1 MRKNIL
7 VYNDCSNIVEKLI
20 PFCAGEE
27 ISIRRLETELEK
39 DLPVYCM
46 GFQLVV
52 LDILMDREYWADDIK
67 LIKDIRTVSEIPIII
82 VSDQKSETIK
92 ILALNAGADDFIGT
106 DTNPLEI
113 LARVKSQIRRYTQ
126 MTDVNR
132 NIERIYR
139 VDGLEVDDI
148 KRRVM
153 VNNREV
159 RLTSTEY
166 KILRL
171 LINDKGKVY
180 SNDEIYE
187 AVWGMRSIGV
197 DNTIAVHIRHIR
209 EKIEENPK
217 KPHYLKVAWG
227 KGYMVG

>member
-1 MRKNIL
+1 MNQKWDCIQFGAIPDNERLLYYSQCAWKRRH
-7 VYNDCSNIVEKLI
+7 NDIK
-20 PFCAGEE
+20 E
-27 ISIRRLETELEK
+27 IEMN
-39 DLPVYCM
+39 D
-46 GFQLVV
+46 
-52 LDILMDREYWADDIK
+52 LDIFMDEMNWLGGIK
-67 LIKDIRTVSEIPIII
+67 LIQNIRAKSKVPIII
-82 VSDQKSETIK
+82 VSDQKAETIK
-92 ILALNAGADDFIGT
+92 ILALDAGADDFIGT
-106 DTNPLEI
+106 ETNPLEI
-113 LARVKSQIRRYTQ
+113 MARMKSQIRRYTQ
-126 MTDVNR
+126 MMDVNC

-139 VDGLEVDDI
+139 VDGLEVDGFH
-148 KRRVM
+148 RRVT

-171 LINDKGKVY
+171 LINEKGKVY

-187 AVWGMRSIGV
+187 AVWGMRPIGA

-217 KPHYLKVAWG
+217 TPHYLKLAWG

>member
-1 MRKNIL
+1 MRKNIF
-7 VYNDCSNIVEKLI
+7 VYNNYSHIAERLS
-20 PFCAGEE
+20 PFCAGEG
-27 ISIRRLETELEK
+27 ISIQKLVTEK
-39 DLPVYCM
+39 DMEMVDYLS
-46 GFQLVV
+46 GAHLIL
-52 LDILMDREYWADDIK
+52 LDIFMDEMNWLGDMK
-67 LIKDIRTVSEIPIII
+67 LIQNIRAKSKIPIII
-82 VSDQKSETIK
+82 VSDQKAETIK
-92 ILALNAGADDFIGT
+92 ILALDAGADDFIST
-106 DTNPLEI
+106 ETNPLEI
-113 LARVKSQIRRYTQ
+113 MARMKSQIRRYTQ
-126 MTDVNR
+126 MTDVNC

-139 VDGLEVDDI
+139 VDGLEVDDLH
-148 KRRVM
+148 RRVT

-171 LINDKGKVY
+171 LIYEKGKVY

-187 AVWGMRSIGV
+187 AVWGMQPVGA

-217 KPHYLKVAWG
+217 KPHYLKLAWG

>member
-7 VYNDCSNIVEKLI
+7 VYNDCSNLAEMLI
-20 PFCAGEE
+20 PLCAGEE
-27 ISIRRLETELEK
+27 ICVQRLEIGQEE

-46 GFQLVV
+46 GFQLIL
-52 LDILMDREYWADDIK
+52 LDIFMDREYWADGIK
-67 LIKDIRTVSEIPIII
+67 LIKEIRAESKIPIII

-92 ILALNAGADDFIGT
+92 ILALNAGADDFISA
-106 DTNPLEI
+106 DANPLEI
-113 LARVKSQIRRYTQ
+113 IARMKAQIRRYTQ
-126 MTDVNR
+126 MTDASS
-132 NIERIYR
+132 NIDRIYR

-148 KRRVM
+148 HRRVT

-166 KILRL
+166 KILRF
-171 LINDKGKVY
+171 LINKKGKVY

-187 AVWGMRSIGV
+187 AVWRMKPIGV

-209 EKIEENPK
+209 EKIEENPE

>member
-7 VYNDCSNIVEKLI
+7 VYNNCSNVAEKLI

-27 ISIRRLETELEK
+27 IGVQKREAGLENN
-39 DLPVYCM
+39 LPIYCM
-46 GFQLVV
+46 GFQLIV
-52 LDILMDREYWADDIK
+52 LDIFMDREYWADDIK
-67 LIKDIRTVSEIPIII
+67 LIKDIRADSKIPIII

-113 LARVKSQIRRYTQ
+113 LARMKSQIRRYTQ
-126 MTDVNR
+126 MTDVNS

-139 VDGLEVDDI
+139 VDGLEVDDFH
-148 KRRVM
+148 RRVT

-171 LINDKGKVY
+171 LINEKGKIY

-187 AVWGMRSIGV
+187 AVWGMKPLGA

-217 KPHYLKVAWG
+217 SPHYLKLAWG

>member
-1 MRKNIL
+1 MKNII
-7 VYNDCSNIVEKLI
+7 VYNNYSGLAEILS
-20 PFCAGEE
+20 PFCAGEG
-27 ISIRRLETELEK
+27 ISIQKLVTENEMELLDYLSK
-39 DLPVYCM
+39 ASLI
-46 GFQLVV
+46 L
-52 LDILMDREYWADDIK
+52 LDIFMDREYWADGIK
-67 LIKDIRTVSEIPIII
+67 LIKDIRAESQIPIII

-92 ILALNAGADDFIGT
+92 ILALNAGADDFIST
-106 DTNPLEI
+106 ETNPLEI
-113 LARVKSQIRRYTQ
+113 IARMKSQIRRYTQ
-126 MTDVNR
+126 MTVVNS

-148 KRRVM
+148 HRRVM
-153 VNNREV
+153 LNNREV

-171 LINDKGKVY
+171 LINEKGKIY

-187 AVWGMRSIGV
+187 AVWGMKPLGA

-217 KPHYLKVAWG
+217 NPRYLKLAWG

>member
-7 VYNDCSNIVEKLI
+7 VYNNCSDIAEKLL
-20 PFCAGEE
+20 PFCAGEG
-27 ISIRRLETELEK
+27 ISVRRIVTGKEKELFTYLPEANLLLLHIFMDEK
-39 DLPVYCM
+39 NWLT
-46 GFQLVV
+46 G
-52 LDILMDREYWADDIK
+52 IK
-67 LIKDIRTVSEIPIII
+67 LIHKIRAESKIPIII
-82 VSDQKSETIK
+82 VSDQKAETVK
-92 ILALNAGADDFIGT
+92 IMALDAGADDIINT
-106 DTNPLEI
+106 EMNPLEI
-113 LARVKSQIRRYTQ
+113 MARMKSQIRRYIQ
-126 MTDVNR
+126 MTDVNG
-132 NIERIYR
+132 NIVRIYR

-148 KRRVM
+148 NRKVM

-171 LINDKGKVY
+171 LINEKGKVY

-187 AVWGMRSIGV
+187 AVWGMNPIGV

-217 KPHYLKVAWG
+217 EPHYLKAAWG
-227 KGYMVG
+227 KGYLVG